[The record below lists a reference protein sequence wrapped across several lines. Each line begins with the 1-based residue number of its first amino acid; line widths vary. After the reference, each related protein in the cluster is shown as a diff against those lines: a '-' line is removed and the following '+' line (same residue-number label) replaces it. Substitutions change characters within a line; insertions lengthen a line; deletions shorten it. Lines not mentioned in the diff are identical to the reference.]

1 MTKDL
6 YDKLACPYDK
16 HAPLELSVFRAEGMR
31 VVQGLLECTECRRY
45 YPILG
50 GIPVM
55 MPDEFRDASL
65 EAPFMLRWR
74 EQIGERFG
82 KGRGFTLPPSPDN
95 GEAKGGR
102 G

>member
-16 HAPLELSVFRAEGMR
+16 RAPLELSVFRADGETI
-31 VVQGLLECTECRRY
+31 VQGLLECGECRRY

-50 GIPVM
+50 GIPVL
-55 MPDEFRDASL
+55 MPDDFRDAAL

-74 EQIGERFG
+74 EQIGDRLG
-82 KGRGFTLPPSPDN
+82 KGTGFRLPPRQ
-95 GEAKGGR
+95 GG
-102 G
+102 